1 MANNDKTIFNQ
12 YLTGGDLVFNRLQYF
27 FANVVRTSVI
37 GFVIFSFS
45 SWTLIRIFLGKY
57 EWYVFTK
64 SLYTHFWTLIHFP
77 NYPIDYVRPDGEMV
91 SNVASAAVLK
101 FIQETP
107 ELSAYV
113 DHAYWMLT
121 LALFITAGAIAFYVL
136 FLIRYGK
143 KSLEND
149 FIRGQK
155 IVTADEL
162 KAKVKSAEST
172 KLNGE
177 PSPIKIAGV
186 PIPRNL
192 LPRNI
197 LAVGSMGTGKSQLI
211 EQIIEDARAWGKKL
225 VIYDKTGEFT
235 SRWYR
240 PGKDVILSPVDAR
253 CADWSIFADMREI
266 TDPAMIS
273 LFFVPAK
280 KGGGENDMW
289 DSAAR
294 MLLEDLFV
302 IVRKQGGTMAD
313 VKNIITQY
321 TLEELSQL
329 LKAHNAPSC
338 GTINPKNERGSE
350 SVRLTLVSQPAI
362 RFFEFFDNKNA
373 KFSIRDFIR
382 REDDACLF
390 LVSNSTKHETAKPFI
405 SAWLEI
411 ALAEVMD
418 MPPVQE
424 TRMFLIL
431 DELASLP
438 RIKALD
444 IAFSEARKFG
454 VCSVVGIQNL
464 AQSDETNGENVTKTY
479 VANLQN
485 KAIFR
490 TEEEASAKRLADTL
504 AKEDVVEKNK
514 ALSFGVELSR
524 DGVNLSDK
532 RGEINLVTYSEIMT
546 LPDLTGYLKIAG
558 DYPIAKIK
566 LEYKGRK
573 AISDAYQ
580 KRAGLDLV
588 DAPQQ
593 AEAAAVVNTEPSLE
607 SAAASVATED
617 YDDLPIAAPATAA
630 ANAQEDDWNPD
641 I

>member
-1 MANNDKTIFNQ
+1 MANNDQTLLNQ
-12 YLTGGDLVFNRLQYF
+12 ILTGSELLFNRLQYLF
-27 FANVVRTSVI
+27 STFVRTAVL
-37 GFVIFSFS
+37 GLTVFSLS
-45 SWTLIRIFLGKY
+45 SWILIRFFLGEY
-57 EWYVFTK
+57 ELYVFRK
-64 SLYTHFWTLIHFP
+64 DIYAHFWKFIHFP
-77 NYPIDYVRPDGEMV
+77 NYRIDFVRPDGEMV
-91 SNVASAAVLK
+91 DNVTSAAVLK
-101 FIQETP
+101 FIRETP
-107 ELSAYV
+107 ELSAHV
-113 DHAYWMLT
+113 DHALWMLT
-121 LALFITAGAIAFYVL
+121 LAFFITVGVIVAYVF
-136 FLIRYGK
+136 FLVQYGK

-149 FIRGQK
+149 FIRGQR
-155 IVTADEL
+155 IVSPEVL
-162 KAKVKSAEST
+162 KDMVNSAESVR
-172 KLNGE
+172 LNGE
-177 PSPIKIAGV
+177 LSPIKIAGV
-186 PIPRNL
+186 PLPKNL

-197 LAVGSMGTGKSQLI
+197 LCVGSMGVGKSQII
-211 EQIIEDARAWGKKL
+211 EQIIEDARKWGKKL
-225 VIYDKTGEFT
+225 VIYDKNGEFT

-273 LFFVPAK
+273 LFFVPTK
-280 KGGGENDMW
+280 KGGGENDVW

-302 IVRKQGGTMAD
+302 IVRRQGGTMAD

-321 TLEELSQL
+321 TLEELSLL
-329 LKAHNAPSC
+329 LKVNNAPSC

-350 SVRLTLVSQPAI
+350 SVRLTLISQPAI
-362 RFFEFFDNKNA
+362 RFFEFFNKVNA
-373 KFSIRDFIR
+373 TFSIRDFIR
-382 REDDACLF
+382 RDDDACLF
-390 LVSNSTKHETAKPFI
+390 LVSNSTKHETTKPFI

-418 MPPVQE
+418 LPPVQE
-424 TRMFLIL
+424 TRMFLVL
-431 DELASLP
+431 DELPSLP

-454 VCSVVGIQNL
+454 VCAVVGMQNL

-479 VANLQN
+479 VANLQT

-514 ALSFGVELSR
+514 ALSFGIELSR

-532 RGEINLVTYSEIMT
+532 RGELNLVTYSEIMT

-573 AISDAYQ
+573 AISDSYR
-580 KRAGLDLV
+580 KREGLDLGM
-588 DAPQQ
+588 
-593 AEAAAVVNTEPSLE
+593 VNTRPQPKTP
-607 SAAASVATED
+607 A
-617 YDDLPIAAPATAA
+617 PAAPKRRE
-630 ANAQEDDWNPD
+630 QEETWSPD
-641 I
+641 V